1 MFFRWCEKVF
11 PFHSF
16 ACSCIF
22 FPTNSFKRIFSSN
35 LYSCLLCGRLID
47 HISVLCLFTA
57 SLFWLFW
64 GQYHTVI
71 TVALKYNLN
80 WRNVKT
86 CNFFFFFPQDHFDY
100 LGSVVFSHN
109 FYGYLFLYYEKHHHC
124 SHSNFIESVVCVGQ
138 YGHFKNIN
146 SPSS

>member
-1 MFFRWCEKVF
+1 MFFTWCEKVF

-47 HISVLCLFTA
+47 HISVLCLFRA

-64 GQYHTVI
+64 DQYHTVI

-86 CNFFFFFPQDHFDY
+86 CNFFFSPQDHFDY
-100 LGSVVFSHN
+100 LGSVVFSYN
-109 FYGYLFLYYEKHHHC
+109 FYGYLFLDYEKHHYF

-146 SPSS
+146 SPS